1 MPETYSRWDAANYID
16 TPEDAGL
23 FLEAAIDDDPGDGS
37 IIRAALSAIAR
48 AQNMSALARVAG
60 LDRSG
65 LYKALSEEGNPSLAT
80 ILKVIRALGLKL
92 RIVPADQIA
101 P

>member
-1 MPETYSRWDAANYID
+1 MAETFSHWDAANYID

-23 FLEAAIDDDPGDGS
+23 FLEAAIDEDPGDGS
-37 IIRAALSAIAR
+37 LIRAALSVIAR

-65 LYKALSEEGNPSLAT
+65 LYKALSEDGNPSLAT
-80 ILKVIRALGLKL
+80 IIKIVRALGLKL
-92 RIVPADQIA
+92 RIVPAG
-101 P
+101 

>member
-23 FLEAAIDDDPGDGS
+23 FLEAAIDEDPGDGS

-65 LYKALSEEGNPSLAT
+65 LYKALSEDGNPSLAT
-80 ILKVIRALGLKL
+80 IIKIVRALGLKL
-92 RIVPADQIA
+92 CIVPANQIA

>member
-1 MPETYSRWDAANYID
+1 MAETFSRWDAADYIG

-23 FLEAAIDDDPGDGS
+23 LLEAAIDEDPGDGS
-37 IIRAALSAIAR
+37 VIRAALSAIAR
-48 AQNMSALARVAG
+48 AQNRSSLARDAG

-65 LYKALSEEGNPSLAT
+65 LYKALSEDGNPSLAT
-80 ILKVIRALGLKL
+80 ILKIVRALGLKL
-92 RIVPADQIA
+92 RIEQAGRTA